1 MYIYWLIAYFCSYL
15 IITNLVYIYLYPFIL
30 IKIDEEGNLSIW
42 SGCKQYLD
50 TLNNN
55 SSFPINIDEGGEKD
69 NENVSENIIKDDKNS
84 MKDLYNLFGDTE
96 AEEDLTI
103 KESPTLN
110 NGIYIYIYI
119 NMNTSN

>member
-1 MYIYWLIAYFCSYL
+1 MIAYFCSYL